1 MKKTYEAPSAELT
14 RFDTEDIL
22 GISYTGN
29 GGVLTDKTAADNAA
43 QSNFGKVDLF

>member
-14 RFDTEDIL
+14 QFDTEDIL

-29 GGVLTDKTAADNAA
+29 GSVLDEKTKADKAAESD
-43 QSNFGKVDLF
+43 FGNVNLF